1 MKCHLDRTALA
12 ELIRDAIQD
21 AQRSGGDGP
30 EKRKRAVDQVA
41 AGLDAIVT
49 WEGPG
54 AQIAEAVDGP
64 VLGIAKAFLGAMVDE
79 AAPRV
84 KRELR
89 ERIGSER

>member
-1 MKCHLDRTALA
+1 MKCHIDRTALA
-12 ELIRDAIQD
+12 ELLRDAIHD
-21 AQRSGGDGP
+21 AQRSGGDGS
-30 EKRKRAVDQVA
+30 EKRRRAVDQVTS
-41 AGLDAIVT
+41 GLDAIVT

-64 VLGIAKAFLGAMVDE
+64 VLGIAKALIGAMVDE

-89 ERIGSER
+89 ERLGR